1 MMPNY
6 VYVAAQDDNQ
16 IAVFTIDGETGR
28 LTRTAEIPMP
38 GGPSLLAIRPN
49 RQCLYVGHR
58 QVPEISSHRID
69 PATGAL
75 TRTGSIAPPDPP
87 GFLATDRRGRY
98 LLAAY
103 YQGGRAAVH
112 PLGEDGAI
120 KDPPSA
126 WVPTAVGA
134 HAIQTDR
141 SNCFAFVPHIARL
154 NDNVLEPP
162 KNAPGPNAIYQFRF
176 DETTG
181 DLTPNTP
188 PQLAM
193 AGMLGPR
200 HYCFH
205 PSQDVVYFSDEQG
218 CSVTGYRL
226 DPAAGTLSAFQTI
239 STLPEGHTGRNTCS
253 QIQLTPSGKFLYV
266 PNRGHNS
273 IAGFAVAA
281 DGRLTA
287 VGRVATEAVPS
298 AFSLDPEGKFV
309 YAAGSA
315 TGRLASY
322 RIHGETGELTPL
334 ETYNVGQRPMW
345 VLTTRLGDA

>member
-28 LTRTAEIPMP
+28 LTRTAEIPML

-49 RQCLYVGHR
+49 RHCLYVGHR
-58 QVPEISSHRID
+58 QVPEISSHRIN

-75 TRTGSIAPPDPP
+75 MRLGSISPPDAP

-103 YQGGRAAVH
+103 YQGGRAGVH

-141 SNCFAFVPHIARL
+141 SNRFAFVPHIARL

-162 KNAPGPNAIYQFRF
+162 KDAVW
-176 DETTG
+176 
-181 DLTPNTP
+181 LK
-188 PQLAM
+188 
-193 AGMLGPR
+193 
-200 HYCFH
+200 YCVT
-205 PSQDVVYFSDEQG
+205 SRGLSMIVAEQ
-218 CSVTGYRL
+218 S
-226 DPAAGTLSAFQTI
+226 
-239 STLPEGHTGRNTCS
+239 
-253 QIQLTPSGKFLYV
+253 
-266 PNRGHNS
+266 
-273 IAGFAVAA
+273 
-281 DGRLTA
+281 
-287 VGRVATEAVPS
+287 TEALSPHHVPC
-298 AFSLDPEGKFV
+298 
-309 YAAGSA
+309 
-315 TGRLASY
+315 
-322 RIHGETGELTPL
+322 
-334 ETYNVGQRPMW
+334 
-345 VLTTRLGDA
+345 LTTHRLLLCDQLIVEPLMIALV

>member
-1 MMPNY
+1 MPNY
-6 VYVAAQDDNQ
+6 VYIAAQDDNQ
-16 IAVFTIDGETGR
+16 ITVFTIDGETGR
-28 LTRTAEIPMP
+28 LTRTAEVPMP

-112 PLGEDGAI
+112 ALGEDGAI

-134 HAIQTDR
+134 HAIQTDP
-141 SNCFAFVPHIARL
+141 SNRFAFVPHIARL

-162 KNAPGPNAIYQFRF
+162 KTAPGPNAIYQFRF

-181 DLTPNTP
+181 RLTPSTP

-193 AGMLGPR
+193 AGTLGPR

-226 DPAAGTLSAFQTI
+226 DTAAGTLSAFQTI

>member
-1 MMPNY
+1 MMPSY

-16 IAVFTIDGETGR
+16 IAVFMIDGATGR
-28 LTRTAEIPMP
+28 LTRKAEVPMP

-49 RQCLYVGHR
+49 RHCLYVGHR

-75 TRTGSIAPPDPP
+75 TRTSSVSPPDPP

-112 PLGEDGAI
+112 PIGEDGALE
-120 KDPPSA
+120 DPPSA

-134 HAIQTDR
+134 HAIQTDP
-141 SNCFAFVPHIARL
+141 SNRFAFVPHIARL

-162 KNAPGPNAIYQFRF
+162 KNAPGPNVIYQFRF

-181 DLTPNTP
+181 RLTPNTP
-188 PQLAM
+188 LQLEM
-193 AGMLGPR
+193 AGTLGPR

-226 DPAAGTLSAFQTI
+226 DTSAGTLSAFQTI
-239 STLPEGHTGRNTCS
+239 STLPEGSTERNTCS
-253 QIQLTPSGKFLYV
+253 QIQLTPSGHFLYV

-273 IAGFAVAA
+273 IAGFSVAA

-287 VGRVATEAVPS
+287 IGQVATEAVPS

-315 TGRLASY
+315 TGRLAAY
-322 RIHGETGELTPL
+322 RIHEETGALTPL
-334 ETYNVGQRPMW
+334 ETYPVGQRPMW
-345 VLTTRLGDA
+345 VLTTHLGD

>member
-1 MMPNY
+1 MPSY
-6 VYVAAQDDNQ
+6 VYVASQDDNQ

-28 LTRTAEIPMP
+28 LTRSAEVPMP

-75 TRTGSIAPPDPP
+75 RRIGSITPPDPP

-98 LLAAY
+98 LLVAY
-103 YQGGRAAVH
+103 YQGGRAGVH

-134 HAIQTDR
+134 HAIQTDP
-141 SNCFAFVPHIARL
+141 SNRFAFVPHIARL

-176 DETTG
+176 DEATG
-181 DLTPNTP
+181 RLTPNTP
-188 PQLAM
+188 LQLTM
-193 AGMLGPR
+193 AGTLGPR

-218 CSVTGYRL
+218 WKQYEQRGMRAQTVILTEPSAMPPPPFAHSSAPSRCSCGSHRTARRPLGSENTLRSSG
-226 DPAAGTLSAFQTI
+226 AASPCGCRAHWRCY
-239 STLPEGHTGRNTCS
+239 GTGRGS
-253 QIQLTPSGKFLYV
+253 PS
-266 PNRGHNS
+266 
-273 IAGFAVAA
+273 
-281 DGRLTA
+281 
-287 VGRVATEAVPS
+287 
-298 AFSLDPEGKFV
+298 
-309 YAAGSA
+309 
-315 TGRLASY
+315 
-322 RIHGETGELTPL
+322 
-334 ETYNVGQRPMW
+334 
-345 VLTTRLGDA
+345 

>member
-1 MMPNY
+1 MPSY

-16 IAVFTIDGETGR
+16 IAVFTIAGETGR
-28 LTRTAEIPMP
+28 LTRTAEVPMP
-38 GGPSLLAIRPN
+38 GGPSLLAIHPHRHS
-49 RQCLYVGHR
+49 LYVGHR
-58 QVPEISSHRID
+58 QVPEISSYRID

-75 TRTGSIAPPDPP
+75 RRTGSLSLSDPP

-103 YQGGRAAVH
+103 YQGGRVAVH
-112 PLGEDGAI
+112 PLGEDGTIA
-120 KDPPSA
+120 DPPSA
-126 WVPTAVGA
+126 SIPTAVGA
-134 HAIQTDR
+134 HAIQTDP
-141 SNCFAFVPHIARL
+141 SNRFAFVPHIARL

-176 DETTG
+176 EETTG
-181 DLTPNTP
+181 HLTPNTP

-226 DPAAGTLSAFQTI
+226 DTAAGTLSAFQTI
-239 STLPEGHTGRNTCS
+239 ATLPEGHTGRNTCS
-253 QIQLTPSGKFLYV
+253 QIQLTPSGTFLYV

-281 DGRLTA
+281 DGQLTA
-287 VGRVATEAVPS
+287 VGRVMTEAVPS

-315 TGRLASY
+315 TGRLAAY
-322 RIHGETGELTPL
+322 RIYGETGELTPL

>member
-1 MMPNY
+1 MPNY

-16 IAVFTIDGETGR
+16 IAVFTIDGATGR
-28 LTRTAEIPMP
+28 LTHTAEIPMP

-75 TRTGSIAPPDPP
+75 TRTGSLAPPDPP

-112 PLGEDGAI
+112 PLGEEGAI

-141 SNCFAFVPHIARL
+141 SNRFAFVPHIARL

-181 DLTPNTP
+181 HLTPNTP

-226 DPAAGTLSAFQTI
+226 DTAAGTLSAFQTI

-315 TGRLASY
+315 TGRLAAY

-334 ETYNVGQRPMW
+334 ETSNVGQRPMW